1 MVSRCPVAYQTG
13 TLRLTQIS
21 LLKKL
26 ISFQGAET
34 QIRHGIDMH
43 EVASE
48 SSFKDARKRYFR
60 MCEEDLSFS
69 ETILTFNHTPPA
81 DEKLIF
87 QLKDKDGTDNKV
99 GTWLT
104 LDGQLRKFPNLAR
117 LASTNGSSP
126 ATRKFRETHVES
138 QRDRC

>member
-1 MVSRCPVAYQTG
+1 MV
-13 TLRLTQIS
+13 
-21 LLKKL
+21 
-26 ISFQGAET
+26 FQGDET
-34 QIRHGIDMH
+34 EIEDGIEMH

-48 SSFKDARKRYFR
+48 SSFRDARKRYFK

-69 ETILTFNHTPPA
+69 ETVLTFNHTPPA

-87 QLKDKDGTDNKV
+87 QLNDKD

-117 LASTNGSSP
+117 LASTNGSSS
-126 ATRKFRETHVES
+126 ATRKLRETHVES

>member
-1 MVSRCPVAYQTG
+1 M
-13 TLRLTQIS
+13 
-21 LLKKL
+21 
-26 ISFQGAET
+26 SFQGTEA
-34 QIRHGIDMH
+34 QIRHGIEMH

-69 ETILTFNHTPPA
+69 ETVLTFNHTPPA

-87 QLKDKDGTDNKV
+87 QLNDKD

-104 LDGQLRKFPNLAR
+104 LDGQLRKFPNQAR
-117 LASTNGSSP
+117 LASANGSSP
-126 ATRKFRETHVES
+126 ATRKLRETHMES

>member
-1 MVSRCPVAYQTG
+1 LVSRCPVAYQTG

-21 LLKKL
+21 LLRRL
-26 ISFQGAET
+26 MSFQGAET
-34 QIRHGIDMH
+34 QIRHGIEMH

-69 ETILTFNHTPPA
+69 ETVLTFNHTPPA

-87 QLKDKDGTDNKV
+87 QLNDKN

-104 LDGQLRKFPNLAR
+104 LDGQLRKLP
-117 LASTNGSSP
+117 T
-126 ATRKFRETHVES
+126 
-138 QRDRC
+138 